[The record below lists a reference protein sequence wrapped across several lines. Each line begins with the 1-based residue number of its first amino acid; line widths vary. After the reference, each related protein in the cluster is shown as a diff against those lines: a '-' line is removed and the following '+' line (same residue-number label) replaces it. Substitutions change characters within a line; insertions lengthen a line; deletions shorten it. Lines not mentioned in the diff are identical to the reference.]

1 MRDINCVGLVG
12 LDTLGA
18 GIAVVLAA
26 SGRSVI
32 VVEADQPRLVAGRAA
47 LETAYDVTAGR
58 DAGTAADREATLGR
72 VVGTTDVARL
82 AAVDL
87 VVESVAE
94 DLLTKKEALA
104 RAAATVAGHVPIVS
118 STSAFSI
125 TELAA
130 DLPSPGRFAGLH
142 FFDPAAAPRTVEVV
156 RGLKTAD
163 DTVDALVSFVSTL
176 GGKEAVVVKDHPG
189 FLVHSMLV
197 PYLNDVVQALDDELA
212 SAEDLDIALK
222 LGLGYKLGPLELLD
236 TVGLDVHLRR
246 TSALYAATGDARY
259 APPPLLRR
267 MVAAGRLG
275 AKNGRGFRMDD
286 PRKDD
291 A

>member
-32 VVEADQPRLVAGRAA
+32 VVEADQPRLDAGRAA

-58 DAGTAADREATLGR
+58 TAGTAADREATLGR

-104 RAAATVAGHVPIVS
+104 QVVATVGGHVPIVS

-125 TELAA
+125 TQLAA

-142 FFDPAAAPRTVEVV
+142 FFHPAAAPRTVEVV
-156 RGLKTAD
+156 RGLETAD
-163 DTVDALVSFVSTL
+163 DTVDDLVSFVSTL

-189 FLVHSMLV
+189 FLVNSMLV

-212 SAEDLDIALK
+212 SAEDLDLALK

-236 TVGLDVHLRR
+236 TVGLDVHLQK
-246 TSALYAATGDARY
+246 TSALHAATGDARY
-259 APPPLLRR
+259 VPPPLLRR
-267 MVAAGRLG
+267 MVAAGRFG
-275 AKNGRGFRMDD
+275 AKNGRGFRIDD